1 MLFLCLLLVTNIS
14 KIDRETAD
22 SSQIQFAWF
31 IRILLTNSQF
41 SPPSFITDPPGKAFL
56 RIDAEEVVKGDAV
69 TLTCDV
75 GDPGRPEADRF
86 VWMRGRHVVSHV
98 HGRNWTVDPVTLQ
111 TKANIS
117 CVAVNA
123 VGEGERDSVDV
134 EVFGELERGREWFG
148 TEPKVSIEISHSVAN
163 IGGYKFQSEIDLD
176 REDCN

>member
-1 MLFLCLLLVTNIS
+1 MSSFVHNS
-14 KIDRETAD
+14 QRDRERQCIRAKLNLPG
-22 SSQIQFAWF
+22 SSVSRSQTLNS
-31 IRILLTNSQF
+31 LLA
-41 SPPSFITDPPGKAFL
+41 DPPGKAFL

-98 HGRNWTVDPVTLQ
+98 HGRNWTVDPVTLL

-134 EVFGELERGREWFG
+134 EVFGE
-148 TEPKVSIEISHSVAN
+148 
-163 IGGYKFQSEIDLD
+163 
-176 REDCN
+176 

>member
-1 MLFLCLLLVTNIS
+1 MPGSSVS
-14 KIDRETAD
+14 
-22 SSQIQFAWF
+22 SSQTLSS
-31 IRILLTNSQF
+31 LLS
-41 SPPSFITDPPGKAFL
+41 DPPGKAFL

-134 EVFGELERGREWFG
+134 EVFGESEWREWLG

-163 IGGYKFQSEIDLD
+163 IGGSEATNFNLRLTWTEKIATELKMGIDMSLPK
-176 REDCN
+176 

>member
-1 MLFLCLLLVTNIS
+1 MSSFGHNSQRDRERQCQWIRAKLNLPGSSVSHSQTLLLS
-14 KIDRETAD
+14 
-22 SSQIQFAWF
+22 
-31 IRILLTNSQF
+31 
-41 SPPSFITDPPGKAFL
+41 DPPGKAFL

-134 EVFGELERGREWFG
+134 EVFGESEWEG
-148 TEPKVSIEISHSVAN
+148 VVRRAQSQKCPS
-163 IGGYKFQSEIDLD
+163 KFPI
-176 REDCN
+176 R

>member
-1 MLFLCLLLVTNIS
+1 MDTASSILIANSEDAFYVAPLGHS
-14 KIDRETAD
+14 SQRETVD
-22 SSQIQFAWF
+22 SGQIEFAWF
-31 IRILLTNSQF
+31 IRISLTNSQF

-134 EVFGELERGREWFG
+134 EVFGE
-148 TEPKVSIEISHSVAN
+148 
-163 IGGYKFQSEIDLD
+163 
-176 REDCN
+176 

>member
-1 MLFLCLLLVTNIS
+1 MSSYGHN
-14 KIDRETAD
+14 
-22 SSQIQFAWF
+22 SQIVDS
-31 IRILLTNSQF
+31 IRAKLNLPGSSVSRSPTLNSLLS
-41 SPPSFITDPPGKAFL
+41 DPPGKAFL

-134 EVFGELERGREWFG
+134 EVFGE
-148 TEPKVSIEISHSVAN
+148 
-163 IGGYKFQSEIDLD
+163 
-176 REDCN
+176 

>member
-1 MLFLCLLLVTNIS
+1 MLLLLVTAH
-14 KIDRETAD
+14 RERQWIRAKLNLPG
-22 SSQIQFAWF
+22 SSVSRSQT
-31 IRILLTNSQF
+31 LNS
-41 SPPSFITDPPGKAFL
+41 PLPSFITDPPGKAFL

-134 EVFGELERGREWFG
+134 EVFGE
-148 TEPKVSIEISHSVAN
+148 
-163 IGGYKFQSEIDLD
+163 
-176 REDCN
+176 

>member
-1 MLFLCLLLVTNIS
+1 M
-14 KIDRETAD
+14 
-22 SSQIQFAWF
+22 
-31 IRILLTNSQF
+31 
-41 SPPSFITDPPGKAFL
+41 
-56 RIDAEEVVKGDAV
+56 

-134 EVFGELERGREWFG
+134 EVFGELERGRQAFG

-176 REDCN
+176 GEDCN